1 MPELSGRRNVLVTE
15 VHARYQGYEN
25 PLIERYASQEMSWL
39 FSPQYKFQT
48 WRQLW
53 VALAEAEAE
62 VGLDITEAQLNE
74 LRAHTEDINFARAE
88 ALEKELRHDV
98 MAHIRA
104 YGEQCPSARGIIHL
118 GATSAFV
125 GDNTD
130 LIQMRE
136 GLYLVRTRLVNVMEA
151 LAQFATTHRDLMTL
165 GYTHFQPAQL
175 TTVGR
180 RAVLWLQDL
189 VFDLEDLEHCL
200 ATLQFRGAKGATGT
214 QASFMQLCND
224 DEAKVKYIDQ
234 RVAEKMGFTRTL
246 PVTGQ
251 TYPRKY
257 DSRVLNVLAGIA
269 QSAHKFSNDMRLLQ
283 SVGEMEEPFGRSQ
296 VGSSTMAY
304 KRNPIRSERMA
315 ALARHVI
322 CASLNPAFTA
332 AGQWFERTIDDSA
345 NKRLSIPEAFLA
357 TDAILILYQEVA
369 RGLVVYPAVIARR
382 VQEFLPFLAAE
393 NLLMEGVKA
402 AGDRQVLHEKIRQ
415 HAMDTWQH
423 IRTLGG
429 ENDLLQRLRND
440 PAFAPVRTQIPD
452 KPNPNAYIGRAA
464 QQVDD
469 FLATIY
475 QPLRERYNALLGVAV
490 ATRV

>member
-1 MPELSGRRNVLVTE
+1 MADTPI
-15 VHARYQGYEN
+15 RYQGYEN
-25 PLIERYASQEMSWL
+25 PLVERYASRDMSWL

-48 WRQLW
+48 WRRLW

-62 VGLDITEAQLNE
+62 VGLDISQEQIAE
-74 LRAHTEDINFARAE
+74 LRTHIEDINFAVAE
-88 ALEKELRHDV
+88 EQEKKLRHDV
-98 MAHIRA
+98 MAHIYA
-104 YGEQCPSARGIIHL
+104 YGEQCPKARGIIHL

-130 LIQMRE
+130 LIQMRAAMQ
-136 GLYLVRTRLVNVMEA
+136 LVRTRLVNVMEA
-151 LAQFATTHRDLMTL
+151 LAQFAATHRDMVTL

-189 VFDLEDLEHCL
+189 IFDLEDLEHCL

-214 QASFMQLCND
+214 QASFMRLCND
-224 DEAKVKYIDQ
+224 DEEKVKRID
-234 RVAEKMGFTRTL
+234 RLVTEKMGFARTL

-257 DSRVLNVLAGIA
+257 DSRMLTVLSGIA
-269 QSAHKFSNDMRLLQ
+269 QSAHKFSNDIRLMQ
-283 SVGEMEEPFGRSQ
+283 SVGEMEEPFGSSQ
-296 VGSSTMAY
+296 VGSSAMAY
-304 KRNPIRSERMA
+304 KRNPTRSERIA

-382 VQEFLPFLAAE
+382 VDEFLPFLAAE
-393 NLLMEGVKA
+393 NLMMEGVKA

-423 IRTLGG
+423 IRVEGG
-429 ENDLLQRLRND
+429 ANDLLQRLRDD
-440 PAFAPVRTQIPD
+440 PDFAAVRTQLSD
-452 KPNPNAYIGRAA
+452 KPDATDYIGRSA
-464 QQVDD
+464 QQVDE
-469 FLATIY
+469 FLSDVYA
-475 QPLRERYNALLGVAV
+475 PLREHYRSALGVAV
-490 ATRV
+490 ETRV

>member
-1 MPELSGRRNVLVTE
+1 VTTTPN
-15 VHARYQGYEN
+15 RYQDYVN
-25 PLIERYASQEMSWL
+25 PLAERYASRAMRWI

-48 WRQLW
+48 WRRLW

-62 VGLDITEAQLNE
+62 VGLNITQKQIEE
-74 LRAHTEDINFARAE
+74 LRAHIEDINFEVAE
-88 ALEKELRHDV
+88 AQEKLLRHDV
-98 MAHIRA
+98 MAHIHA
-104 YGEQCPSARGIIHL
+104 YGVQCPTARGIIHL

-136 GLYLVRTRLVNVMEA
+136 ALHIVRIRLVNVMHA
-151 LAQFATTHRDLMTL
+151 LAEFAAQHRALVTL

-189 VFDLEDLEHCL
+189 VFDLEDLEHCV

-214 QASFMQLCND
+214 QASFMRLCND
-224 DEAKVKYIDQ
+224 DTEKVKTID
-234 RVAEKMGFTRTL
+234 RLVAQKMGFERTL

-257 DSRVLNVLAGIA
+257 DSRVLAVLSGIA
-269 QSAHKFSNDMRLLQ
+269 QSAHKFSNDIRLSQ
-283 SVGEMEEPFGRSQ
+283 SVGEMEEPFGSSQ

-304 KRNPIRSERMA
+304 KRNPMRSERTA

-357 TDAILILYQEVA
+357 TDAILILYQEIVS
-369 RGLVVYPAVIARR
+369 GLVVYPAVIARR
-382 VQEFLPFLAAE
+382 VAEHLPFLVAE
-393 NLLMEGVKA
+393 DLMMEGVKA
-402 AGDRQVLHEKIRQ
+402 AGDRQFLHETIRQ
-415 HAMDTWQH
+415 HAMDTWHH
-423 IRTLGG
+423 IRVEGG
-429 ENDLLQRLRND
+429 ENDLLQRLHAD
-440 PAFAPVRTQIPD
+440 PTFRPIAEQIPE
-452 KPNPNAYIGRAA
+452 KPAADAYIGRAI
-464 QQVDD
+464 QQVDE
-469 FLATIY
+469 FLAEVY
-475 QPLRERYNALLGVAV
+475 RPLQERYQSLLGA
-490 ATRV
+490 RVETHV

>member
-1 MPELSGRRNVLVTE
+1 MTDAPSRHDQYV
-15 VHARYQGYEN
+15 N
-25 PLIERYASQEMSWL
+25 PLVERYASSDMSWI
-39 FSPQYKFQT
+39 FSPRFKFQT
-48 WRQLW
+48 WRRLW

-62 VGLDITEAQLNE
+62 VGLDIRQEQLDE
-74 LRAHTEDINFARAE
+74 LRASIETINFDVAA
-88 ALEKELRHDV
+88 AYEKELRHDV

-104 YGEQCPSARGIIHL
+104 YGEQCPQARGIIHL

-136 GLYLVRTRLVNVMEA
+136 ALYLIRARLVNTMEA
-151 LAQFATTHRDLMTL
+151 LAACAAKHRDLVTL

-189 VFDLEDLEHCL
+189 MFDLEDLEHCL
-200 ATLQFRGAKGATGT
+200 STLQFRGAKGATGT
-214 QASFMQLCND
+214 QASFLHLCD
-224 DEAKVKYIDQ
+224 GDADKVKDIDR
-234 RVAEKMGFTRTL
+234 RVAEKMGFDRTL

-257 DSRVLNVLAGIA
+257 DSRVLAVLSGLA
-269 QSAHKFSNDMRLLQ
+269 QSAHKFSNDLRLSQ
-283 SVGEMEEPFGRSQ
+283 SIGELEEPFGSQQ

-304 KRNPIRSERMA
+304 KRNPTRSERMA

-357 TDAILILYQEVA
+357 IDAILILYHEVV

-382 VQEFLPFLAAE
+382 VAEFLPFLAAE
-393 NLLMEGVKA
+393 NLIMEGVKA
-402 AGDRQVLHEKIRQ
+402 AGDRQELHEKIRQ
-415 HAMDTWQH
+415 HAMATWHQM
-423 IRTLGG
+423 RVEGG
-429 ENDLLQRLRND
+429 ANDLLRRLRDD
-440 PAFAPVRTQIPD
+440 PTFTPVRGQLAEPPD
-452 KPNPNAYIGRAA
+452 ASAYIGRAA
-464 QQVDD
+464 QQVDE
-469 FLATIY
+469 FLADVY
-475 QPLRERYNALLGVAV
+475 QPLRERYHSLRGRTV

>member
-1 MPELSGRRNVLVTE
+1 MDHGQT
-15 VHARYQGYEN
+15 RYQSYTN
-25 PLIERYASQEMSWL
+25 PLVERYASREMSRL

-48 WRQLW
+48 WRRLW

-62 VGLDITEAQLNE
+62 VGLDISQEQIDE
-74 LRAHTEDINFARAE
+74 MRAHLEDINFEVAE
-88 ALEKELRHDV
+88 AYEKKLRHDV

-104 YGEQCPSARGIIHL
+104 YGEQCPKARGIIHL

-130 LIQMRE
+130 LIQMRA
-136 GLYLVRTRLVNVMEA
+136 GLQLVRTRLVNVMDA
-151 LAQFATTHRDLMTL
+151 LARFAATHRDLVTL

-189 VFDLEDLEHCL
+189 LFDLEDLEHTL

-214 QASFMQLCND
+214 QASFMELCHD
-224 DEAKVKYIDQ
+224 DAEKVKRIDQ
-234 RVAEKMGFTRTL
+234 RVAEKMGFERTL

-257 DSRVLNVLAGIA
+257 DSRMLAILSGIA
-269 QSAHKFSNDMRLLQ
+269 QTAHKFSNDIRLLQ
-283 SVGEMEEPFGRSQ
+283 SVGEMEEPFGSHQ

-357 TDAILILYQEVA
+357 TDAILILYHEIA
-369 RGLVVYPAVIARR
+369 RGLMVYPAVIAKR
-382 VQEFLPFLAAE
+382 VEEFLPFLAAE
-393 NLLMEGVKA
+393 NLIMAGVQA
-402 AGDRQVLHEKIRQ
+402 AGDRQALHERIRQ
-415 HAMDTWQH
+415 HAMETWHH
-423 IRTLGG
+423 IRVEGG
-429 ENDLLQRLRND
+429 SNDLLQRLRD
-440 PAFAPVRTQIPD
+440 DAAFATVRSELPD
-452 KPNPNAYIGRAA
+452 KPEASAYIGRAA
-464 QQVDD
+464 QQVDE
-469 FLATIY
+469 FLAEVY
-475 QPLRERYNALLGVAV
+475 APLRERYHTLLGNVV
-490 ATRV
+490 ETHV